1 MSSYYCP
8 YCSPKYQFQKTR
20 SDGTLV
26 CGLCGDPLL
35 KTVLIKPT
43 QCFALIVILA
53 FISPL
58 IIMVIT
64 FINGQKKPTQSPH
77 KSPIASLVK
86 GQIQYSS
93 F

>member
-8 YCSPKYQFQKTR
+8 YCSPKYQFQKMR

-43 QCFALIVILA
+43 QFFALIVILA
-53 FISPL
+53 FIAPL

-64 FINGQKKPTQSPH
+64 FFNGQKEPTQSQYKP
-77 KSPIASLVK
+77 PIASL
-86 GQIQYSS
+86 IND
-93 F
+93 